1 MDCNNLTKSQ
11 KEIVESAGEEDISV
25 FAVAGSGKTTVLV
38 CSALKIIEK
47 MLPVER
53 ALEKILII
61 TFTDEAATQLKER
74 LIKKLR
80 EKYGYIGPLENVSTI
95 HSFCNR
101 ILKDSSIFLGINP
114 EYSVGDE
121 PSLKKIMDETF
132 RNVIE
137 KIDNEDPL
145 LIDNIMNFL
154 NVERPRGLRRGRAGL
169 KELVFLL
176 YEKTKVMG
184 WSLEKTIEEIEKS
197 GSEMSDESKSFIESL
212 EYIFREFFNN
222 LEERK
227 KFEGVLSY
235 DDILYYAKL
244 SLENETIGN
253 EWKRRF
259 NYIVVDEYQ
268 DTSYIQQEIIE
279 IVGEN
284 AKKIYAGDYFQS
296 IYEWR
301 DAEPSGILR
310 RVKNFKRNE
319 MRENFRSVPEI
330 INFSNI
336 LFRNLFQRNIG
347 EVAYI
352 DMVPT
357 EKDLENGGVF
367 IFNLT
372 QKYARERRLE
382 EAENFGK
389 TILYLLNNMK
399 VRDGNELRKIREGDI
414 AILFRSKRNMGIYA
428 NALRSRGIRYSF
440 IDKESFFQTPEINV
454 IKDFIEIISSED
466 LSIND
471 ARVFEIL
478 VNAYGCT
485 YGEIYSYINKKDS
498 PCVSKFLK
506 DMEELKSEKNLP
518 KDKLILEFLKKTA
531 FDKKVLGDYNGKQRY
546 LNIYKFIDIAREIEK
561 ERILSLK
568 KFNEE
573 LRMIESTENI
583 SSIPLTD
590 PKENSVRLMTIHSA
604 KGLEFPVVFVADIP
618 GVFAKNDDILLM
630 HRDLGLYINIED
642 ILRKGSEE
650 RKNKI
655 NEYRKKEEI
664 RILYVA
670 FTRPKHYLIFSICDK
685 NNRES
690 YSKEI
695 IQSLDS
701 MFLKTFMEKTSPIKQ
716 YQENE
721 IKREKETFVPERKII
736 EEKFQKLA
744 YISTTDLENYK
755 LCPRYYYLT
764 KMLSIKSELSESA
777 KRGIEFHSLMENY
790 DFQAEELSGEYSG
803 EILEKAEKFLSSKY
817 GNILKNQASI
827 KREFPFNINIDG
839 TIFRGRFDLIVLDEN
854 PLIIDYKTGQR
865 KGIYREQL
873 LSYAYA
879 YKRIFG
885 KTPLCV
891 VAYVDLEEFEEFK
904 FTDED
909 LVNFENDL
917 KNIIKNIE
925 NGNFEKNFKS
935 CEKCPMKDYCKNW

>member
-1 MDCNNLTKSQ
+1 MDCDNLTESQ
-11 KEIVESAGEEDISV
+11 KGIVESAGEENISV

-47 MLPVER
+47 MLPVEN

-74 LIKKLR
+74 LITKLR
-80 EKYGYIGPLENVSTI
+80 GKYNYIGPLENVSTI

-101 ILKDSSIFLGINP
+101 ILKDSSIYLGINP

-121 PSLKKIMDETF
+121 PSLKKIMEETF
-132 RNVIE
+132 KNVIE
-137 KIDNEDPL
+137 KIDRENPII
-145 LIDNIMNFL
+145 IDNIMNFL
-154 NVERPRGLRRGRAGL
+154 NVEKLRGLRRGRAGL

-184 WSLEKTIEEIEKS
+184 WALEKTIEEIEKT
-197 GSEMSDESKSFIESL
+197 ELDMNEESSSFIESL
-212 EYIFREFFNN
+212 KYIFREFFYS
-222 LEERK
+222 LDERK

-235 DDILYYAKL
+235 DDILYFAKL
-244 SLENETIGN
+244 SLENEAVGR
-253 EWKRRF
+253 EWKSRF
-259 NYIVVDEYQ
+259 QYIIVDEYQ

-301 DAEPSGILR
+301 DAEPKGIIS

-319 MRENFRSVPEI
+319 MNENFRSIPEI
-330 INFSNI
+330 INFSNV
-336 LFRNLFQRNIG
+336 LFRNLFRKNIG
-347 EVAYI
+347 EVPYI
-352 DMVPT
+352 DMVPI
-357 EKDLENGGVF
+357 EKDLENAGVY
-367 IFNLT
+367 IFKLRQN
-372 QKYARERRLE
+372 YARERRLE

-389 TILYLLNNMK
+389 TILYLLNKMK
-399 VRDGNELRKIREGDI
+399 VRDGNELREIREGDI
-414 AILFRSKRNMGIYA
+414 AILFRSKKNMGIYA
-428 NALRSRGIRYSF
+428 NALKSRGIRYSF
-440 IDKESFFQTPEINV
+440 VDKESFFQTTEINV
-454 IKDFIEIISSED
+454 IKDFFEILTLED
-466 LSIND
+466 IRVND
-471 ARVFEIL
+471 ARAFEIL
-478 VNAYGCT
+478 IHAYGCSFH
-485 YGEIYSYINKKDS
+485 EIYDYLNKKDS
-498 PCVSKFLK
+498 SCVSKFLK
-506 DMEELKSEKNLP
+506 DMEELKSKKNLQ

-546 LNIYKFIDIAREIEK
+546 LNIYKFIDIAREIERD
-561 ERILSLK
+561 RILSLK
-568 KFNEE
+568 KFSDE
-573 LRMIESTENI
+573 LRMIEATENV

-618 GVFAKNDDILLM
+618 GDFAKNDDILFM
-630 HRDLGLYINIED
+630 HRDLGMYINIED
-642 ILRKGSEE
+642 ILKKGSDE
-650 RKNKI
+650 RKKKI
-655 NEYRKKEEI
+655 NDYRKKEEI

-670 FTRPKHYLIFSICDK
+670 FTRPKHYLIFSITDG

-695 IQSLDS
+695 TQSIDNL
-701 MFLKTFMEKTSPIKQ
+701 FLKPFMDKTNTIKL
-716 YQENE
+716 YEENE
-721 IKREKETFVPERKII
+721 IKRENENLVSERKII
-736 EEKFQKLA
+736 EKKAQKLA

-764 KMLSIKSELSESA
+764 KMLSIRPEMSESA

-790 DFQAEELSGEYSG
+790 DFQAEELSGEYSV
-803 EILEKAEKFLSSKY
+803 EILEKAEKFISSKY
-817 GNILKNQASI
+817 GNVLKNYESI

-854 PLIIDYKTGQR
+854 PLVIDYKTGQR
-865 KGIYREQL
+865 KESYREQL

-885 KTPLCV
+885 KIPLCV
-891 VAYVDLEEFEEFK
+891 IAYVDLEEFEEIK
-904 FTDED
+904 FSEGEI
-909 LVNFENDL
+909 LNFEKDL
-917 KNIIKNIE
+917 KNTIKSIE
-925 NGNFEKNFKS
+925 NGNFEKNLKS
-935 CEKCPMKDYCKNW
+935 CEKCPMKDYCIR